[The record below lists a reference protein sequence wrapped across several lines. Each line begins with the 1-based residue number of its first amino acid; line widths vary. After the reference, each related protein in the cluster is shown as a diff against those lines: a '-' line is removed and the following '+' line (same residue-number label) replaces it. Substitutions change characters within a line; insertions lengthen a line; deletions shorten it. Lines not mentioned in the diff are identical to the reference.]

1 VGIIVSIGGGSI
13 RELETFVIDK
23 YIVSLTNKERPRAL
37 FIPTASGDAQTY
49 VDVFNN
55 VYREKLGCI
64 TDTLLLTNLNLSEEE
79 IKNKILSSDIIYVGG
94 GDTSKMLNIWHKCK
108 VDKYL
113 KIAHEKGTILAGLS
127 AGSICWFKYGYSKN
141 DSNNDGSSDYIC
153 LKALGFINAI
163 HCPHYDE
170 EDRKGFDL
178 IIDKFNEIGIAIE
191 NNCSIV
197 FKDDSFRV
205 IKGNENA
212 SAYKLFYENGKIEK
226 YKLTNEDYKSIKEL
240 YDYK

>member
-1 VGIIVSIGGGSI
+1 MGIIVSIGGGSI

-23 YIVSLTNKERPRAL
+23 YIVDLANKECPRAL

-49 VDVFNN
+49 IDVFNN
-55 VYREKLGCI
+55 VYGEKLRCI
-64 TDTLLLTNLNLSEEE
+64 TDTLLLTNSNLSEKE
-79 IKNKILSSDIIYVGG
+79 IKDKILSADIIYVGG

-113 KIAHEKGTILAGLS
+113 KMAYEKGIILSGMS
-127 AGSICWFKYGYSKN
+127 AGSICWYKYGYSKN
-141 DSNNDGSSDYIC
+141 DTNNDGSSDYKCIE
-153 LKALGFINAI
+153 ALGLINAI

-170 EDRKGFDL
+170 EERKGFDL
-178 IIDKFNEIGIAIE
+178 IIDKFNEIGIALE

-197 FKDDSFRV
+197 FKDDSFS
-205 IKGNENA
+205 IISSNENA
-212 SAYKLFYENGKIEK
+212 SAYKLFCTNNKIQK
-226 YKLTNEDYKSIKEL
+226 YKLTNKDYKSVREL

>member
-1 VGIIVSIGGGSI
+1 MGTIVSIGGGSI
-13 RELETFVIDK
+13 KDLETLVIDE

-49 VDVFNN
+49 IDVFNN
-55 VYREKLGCI
+55 VYREKLRCI
-64 TDTLLLTNLNLSEEE
+64 TDTLLLTNSNLSEEE

-94 GDTSKMLNIWHKCK
+94 GDTSKMLDIWHKCK

-113 KIAHEKGTILAGLS
+113 KMAYEKGIILTGLS

-141 DSNNDGSSDYIC
+141 DSDYIC
-153 LKALGFINAI
+153 LEALGFINAI

-178 IIDKFNEIGIAIE
+178 IIDKFNEIGIALE

-197 FKDDSFRV
+197 FKEDSFRV

-212 SAYKLFYENGKIEK
+212 NAYKLFNGNGKIQK
-226 YKLTNEDYKSIKEL
+226 YELTNEDYKSINEL
-240 YDYK
+240 YYYK

>member
-1 VGIIVSIGGGSI
+1 MGTIVSIGGGSI
-13 RELETFVIDK
+13 GELEMLVIDK
-23 YIVSLTNKERPRAL
+23 YIVSLTNKECPKAL

-55 VYREKLGCI
+55 VYRENLRCI
-64 TDTLLLTNLNLSEEE
+64 TDTLLLMNSNLYEEE

-94 GDTSKMLNIWHKCK
+94 GDTSKMLGIWYKCK

-113 KIAHEKGTILAGLS
+113 KMAHEKGTILAGLS
-127 AGSICWFKYGYSKN
+127 AGSICWFKYGYS
-141 DSNNDGSSDYIC
+141 DSGNNDGSSNYQCIE
-153 LKALGFINAI
+153 ALGFINAI

-170 EDRKGFDL
+170 EDRKSFDL

-197 FKDDSFRV
+197 FKDDYFRV

-212 SAYKLFYENGKIEK
+212 SAYKLFYKNDKIQK
-226 YKLTNEDYKSIKEL
+226 YKLINEDYKSIKEL
-240 YDYK
+240 YEYK

>member
-1 VGIIVSIGGGSI
+1 MGVIVSIGGGSI
-13 RELETFVIDK
+13 RELETLVIDE
-23 YIVSLTNKERPRAL
+23 YIVSLTKKECPRAL

-49 VDVFNN
+49 IDVFNN
-55 VYREKLGCI
+55 VYREKLRCI
-64 TDTLLLTNLNLSEEE
+64 TDTLLLTNSSLSEEE

-94 GDTSKMLNIWHKCK
+94 GDTSKMLEIWRKYK

-113 KIAHEKGTILAGLS
+113 KMAHEKGIILAGLS

-141 DSNNDGSSDYIC
+141 DSDYIC
-153 LKALGFINAI
+153 LEALGFIDAI

-178 IIDKFNEIGIAIE
+178 IIDKFNKIGIALE

-212 SAYKLFYENGKIEK
+212 SAYKLFNEIGKIQK
-226 YKLTNEDYKSIKEL
+226 YKLINEDYKSINEL